1 MQLKSY
7 VAKILLL
14 LICSLLLFL
23 NFSSAVDQET
33 VTRTVKQQYKNKEG
47 FIASYGDGERDTS
60 PILLESLGQYM
71 EYLLIVGDSQE
82 FEEQFL
88 LLQSHFTVDTDEGT
102 FLMWQLEEDVTANA
116 SVDDYRIIRT
126 LLRGGEQ
133 FHNSS
138 YISFANQIW
147 NTMNKTQTVNGLIVD
162 FYDWSSQQRTS
173 EIHLSYIDYE
183 VLEKMQPSKLN
194 RYKQILLEGLNDN
207 LFFNEIYKPE
217 NNSYQTANT
226 DTVNMIDQFLI
237 AIQYAESTHE
247 KPKSFHDWVHTQMQN
262 DGILYGSYNRNTG
275 KPAVA
280 YESSAVYALGVI
292 YSLTVDEQKMAEKLY
307 SRLQEQ
313 TPMQS
318 KPNYNDIHFFD
329 YMYASYAATLYK
341 EQKIQAY

>member
-7 VAKILLL
+7 VAKILVL

-47 FIASYGDGERDTS
+47 FIASYGDEERDTS

-71 EYLLIVGDSQE
+71 EYLLIVGDNQE

-88 LLQSHFTVDTDEGT
+88 LLQSNFTVNTDEGI
-102 FLMWQLEEDVTANA
+102 FLKWQLEEDVTANA

-138 YISFANQIW
+138 YAKFAKQIW
-147 NTMNKTQTVNGLIVD
+147 DTMNKTQTVNGLMVD
-162 FYDWSSQQRTS
+162 FYDWSSHQRTA
-173 EIHLSYIDYE
+173 EIHLSYIDYD
-183 VLEKMQPSKLN
+183 VLEKMQASKLT
-194 RYKQILLEGLNDN
+194 RYKQILSDGQTDN
-207 LFFNEIYKPE
+207 PFFNEIYNPE
-217 NNSYQTANT
+217 NNSYQTANAE
-226 DTVNMIDQFLI
+226 TVNMIDQFLI
-237 AIQYAESTHE
+237 AIQYAESTDE

-262 DGILYGSYNRNTG
+262 DGILYGSYLRNTG
-275 KPAVA
+275 KPAVV

-292 YSLTVDEQKMAEKLY
+292 YSLAVNDQKMTEILY
-307 SRLQEQ
+307 SRLQN
-313 TPMQS
+313 QS
-318 KPNYNDIHFFD
+318 PLQVKPNYNDIHFFD
-329 YMYASYAATLYK
+329 YMYASYAATIYE
-341 EQKIQAY
+341 EQKSSQ

>member
-1 MQLKSY
+1 MMQHKSY

-23 NFSSAVDQET
+23 NFSSSVDLET
-33 VTRTVKQQYKNKEG
+33 VTSTVKQQYKNKEG

-88 LLQSHFTVDTDEGT
+88 LLQSNFTVNTDKGI
-102 FLMWQLEEDVTANA
+102 FLKWQLEEDVTANA

-138 YISFANQIW
+138 YTNFAGQIW
-147 NTMNKTQTVNGLIVD
+147 DTMNKTQTVNGLIVD

-173 EIHLSYIDYE
+173 EIHLSYIDYD
-183 VLEKMQPSKLN
+183 VLEKLQASKLP
-194 RYKQILLEGLNDN
+194 RYKQILADGLTDKI
-207 LFFNEIYKPE
+207 FFNEIYNPE
-217 NNSYQTANT
+217 NNSYHTANAE
-226 DTVNMIDQFLI
+226 TVNMIDQFLI

-247 KPKSFHDWVHTQMQN
+247 KPKSFHDWVQTQMQN
-262 DGILYGSYNRNTG
+262 NGILYGGYDRNTG
-275 KPAVA
+275 KPVVK
-280 YESSAVYALGVI
+280 YESSAVYALALI
-292 YSLTVDEQKMAEKLY
+292 YSLIVDDQQMSETLY
-307 SRLQEQ
+307 SQLQK
-313 TPMQS
+313 QS
-318 KPNYNDIHFFD
+318 PLQADPNYNDIHFFD

-341 EQKIQAY
+341 EQKSSR

>member
-1 MQLKSY
+1 MMQLKSY
-7 VAKILLL
+7 VTKILLL
-14 LICSLLLFL
+14 LICSLLLLL
-23 NFSSAVDQET
+23 NFSSSVDQET

-88 LLQSHFTVDTDEGT
+88 LLQSHFTVNTDEGI
-102 FLMWQLEEDVTANA
+102 FLKWQLEEDVTANA

-126 LLRGGEQ
+126 LLTGGEQ

-138 YISFANQIW
+138 YTKFARQIW
-147 NTMNKTQTVNGLIVD
+147 DTMNKTQTVNGLIVD

-173 EIHLSYIDYE
+173 EIHLSYIDYD
-183 VLEKMQPSKLN
+183 VLEKMQASKLN
-194 RYKQILLEGLNDN
+194 RYKQILSEGQEDN
-207 LFFNEIYKPE
+207 LFFYEIYNLE
-217 NNSYQTANT
+217 NNTYQTANA

-237 AIQYAESTHE
+237 AIQFAESTHE
-247 KPKSFHDWVHTQMQN
+247 KPTSFHDWINTHVQN

-275 KPAVA
+275 KPAVD

-292 YSLTVDEQKMAEKLY
+292 YSLTVDDQKIAEILY
-307 SRLQEQ
+307 SRLQK
-313 TPMQS
+313 QS
-318 KPNYNDIHFFD
+318 PLHLKPNYSDIHFFD
-329 YMYASYAATLYK
+329 YMYASHAVTLYE
-341 EQKIQAY
+341 EQKSSQ